1 MFRDYHTMLWVTL
14 LFTGITAAS
23 NGVDT
28 SRVLSDSALAIL
40 TDARC
45 AEVKTETVSEI
56 TCFLAFPDTVPKL
69 FYEVNKSTGELII
82 KLLNCKAGDFILKDE
97 TQPVNQGPVTSMTI
111 REEILNKNEA
121 MPSLTPEWYSVVFV
135 TLTCH
140 PMIRRQE
147 DIVVS
152 EMGNAITISFPWPDK
167 PSKRKK
173 YYTLINKPRRTALIS
188 SLIGVGTV
196 GLAGGGYLAYKRYFS
211 DEAKQ
216 DAPLEPVLPEHP
228 STP

>member
-1 MFRDYHTMLWVTL
+1 MFRDYSTVLWVTL
-14 LFTGITAAS
+14 LFAGITSAS
-23 NGVDT
+23 NKLDT

-40 TDARC
+40 SDARC
-45 AEVKTETVSEI
+45 AEVNTDTTSEI

-69 FYEVNKSTGELII
+69 FYEVNKTTGELII
-82 KLLNCKAGDFILKDE
+82 KLLNSKLGEFILKDE
-97 TQPVNQGPVTSMTI
+97 PQPVNQGPVTSMTI
-111 REEILNKNEA
+111 RQEILNKNEA
-121 MPSLTPEWYSVVFV
+121 MPSLTPEWYSVVLV
-135 TLTCH
+135 TLAFH

-152 EMGNAITISFPWPDK
+152 EMENAITISFPWPDK

-196 GLAGGGYLAYKRYFS
+196 GLAGGGYLAYKRHFS
-211 DEAKQ
+211 EEADK
-216 DAPLEPVLPEHP
+216 ATPLEPVLPEHP